1 VEGIGINATLLMA
14 QFCNFA
20 LLLVWPLLSIAALVY
35 LSKRKLP
42 DTPKVLWAILIVLV
56 PFLGAF
62 AVWIVKPGESMS
74 PESERP

>member
-1 VEGIGINATLLMA
+1 MEGIGINATLLMA
-14 QFCNFA
+14 QLCNFS
-20 LLLVWPLLSIAALVY
+20 LFLVWPLLSIAALVY

-62 AVWIVKPGESMS
+62 AVWIVKPGESNS
-74 PESERP
+74 PESERS